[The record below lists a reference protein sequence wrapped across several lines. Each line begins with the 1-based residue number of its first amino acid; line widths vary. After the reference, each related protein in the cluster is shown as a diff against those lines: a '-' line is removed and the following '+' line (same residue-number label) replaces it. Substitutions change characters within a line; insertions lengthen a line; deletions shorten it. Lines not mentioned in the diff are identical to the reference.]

1 MANAPK
7 FSVLIAN
14 FNNGKFFEDCY
25 KSLIAQTEKDWQAIV
40 IDDCSTDDSAKVISQ
55 IIRNDARFRF
65 YQNEENLG
73 YQKSLIKAVELS
85 EAEIFGRVDPDDALA
100 PDALSIMIEAH
111 HSFPEAGLIY
121 SNFTICDEKLKPKK
135 VREAKQITEL
145 YEKYYNFESEIS
157 HFATFK
163 KSFYDLTSGFD
174 PFNKRA
180 EDKDIYMKMCEV
192 APVKHISQSLYL
204 YRTHQGGTSSTTNEE
219 KAMFWHFV
227 ALAKMAERRNL
238 NIEELFVEKFVLRN
252 LAREELEEKLDE
264 LQREH
269 RANIEMVKNSR
280 LIILLNKL
288 GLIKFYDKL

>member
-1 MANAPK
+1 MVNEPK

-25 KSLIAQTEKDWQAIV
+25 KSLIAQTEKDWEAVV
-40 IDDCSTDDSAKVISQ
+40 IDDCSTDDSCALISKM
-55 IIRNDARFRF
+55 IESDARFRF

-85 EAEIFGRVDPDDALA
+85 EAEIFGRVDPDDALT

-111 HSFPEAGLIY
+111 KNFPEAGLIY

-135 VREAKQITEL
+135 VGKATQVTAL
-145 YEKYYNFESEIS
+145 DEKYYNFNSEIS

-163 KSFYDLTSGFD
+163 KSIYDLTSGFD

-192 APVKHISQSLYL
+192 APVKHINQSLYL
-204 YRTHQGGTSSTTNEE
+204 YRTHHGGASTTTNEE
-219 KAMFWHFV
+219 KALFWHFV
-227 ALAKMAERRNL
+227 ALVKMAERRNL
-238 NIEELFVEKFVLRN
+238 NIEELFVEKFMLRN
-252 LAREELEEKLDE
+252 LVREELEEKLEE
-264 LQREH
+264 LQLEH
-269 RANIEMVKNSR
+269 RAKIEMVKNSR
-280 LIILLNKL
+280 LIILLHKL